1 MNREELKKVLPH
13 RGAMLLL
20 DEARLKDG
28 EARGSYEIRGDEWFL
43 DGHFPGHPVVP
54 GVVLCEIL
62 AQSACMLLK
71 DSLEDGKLAY
81 YTGLDKVRFKSPVK
95 PGDKFETVCRITRAK
110 HPFYF
115 ASGEGYVGDRLC
127 LVAEFSFAVVGE
139 S

>member
-95 PGDKFETVCRITRAK
+95 PGDKFETV
-110 HPFYF
+110 
-115 ASGEGYVGDRLC
+115 
-127 LVAEFSFAVVGE
+127 
-139 S
+139 